1 MPCKCAFVICVLTMK
16 KKKKKKKRNT
26 SLCAASGVLSD
37 VVIFSDCPSGSI
49 TDEVL
54 VKGQ

>member
-1 MPCKCAFVICVLTMK
+1 MQMCFCYLCPYDEEEEE
-16 KKKKKKKRNT
+16 KKRNK